1 MFLTR
6 LANHAF
12 ALWSGQTSP
21 AKPGREDDFPDVT
34 GAPLDSRRL
43 IRDRR
48 YCHVLRQHN
57 DLAFDDV
64 SIDFAWKALQHQM
77 AFVPS
82 GSVRLVQDTIRE
94 QGNGY
99 ALAMQLGEQTPV
111 RAFYIDKHCVTNS
124 DYVRFVQAGG
134 YEKPELWPQEI
145 LPWVLQFVDRSEH
158 PGPKFWSQGSPP
170 DDKLDHPVVG
180 ICWYEA
186 AAYARWVGKSLPTP
200 AEWQRAGT
208 WPTKQSADGSEQRY
222 PWGNSFEL
230 SRANLWQSNVG
241 ATLAVGENATGST
254 PNGVRQL
261 IGNVWEWV
269 DASYPAIHGGDLQL
283 ELEELMAEV
292 RGAAFDTYFTSQATC
307 QFRSAQ
313 AVLSRTANVG
323 FRCCVAAA
331 DLTPPSTSQSLESL

>member
-12 ALWSGQTSP
+12 ALWSGHP
-21 AKPGREDDFPDVT
+21 NPPKPPREDDFPDVT
-34 GAPLDSRRL
+34 DAPLDSRRL

-48 YCHVLRQHN
+48 YCHVLHQHS
-57 DLAFDDV
+57 DLAFDSV
-64 SIDFAWKALQHQM
+64 SMDFAWKALQHEM

-82 GSVRLVQDTIRE
+82 GSVRLAQDSISE

-99 ALAMQLGEQTPV
+99 TLSMQFGEQTSV
-111 RAFYIDKHCVTNS
+111 HAFYIDKTCVTNA
-124 DYVRFVQAGG
+124 DYARFVQSGG
-134 YEKPELWPQEI
+134 YEKSELWPQDI
-145 LPWVLQFVDRSEH
+145 LPWVLQFVDRSEQ
-158 PGPKFWSQGSPP
+158 PGPKFWSEGAAGN
-170 DDKLDHPVVG
+170 KLSHPVVG

-186 AAYARWVGKSLPTP
+186 AAYARWIGKRLPTP

-208 WPTKQSADGSEQRY
+208 WPTKQSADGLEQRY

-230 SRANLWQSNVG
+230 SRANLWQNNVG
-241 ATLAVGENATGST
+241 KTLAAHEISAGAT

-269 DASYPAIHGGDLQL
+269 DAGYPGIDCGDLQL
-283 ELEELMAEV
+283 ELQELMAEV

-323 FRCCVAAA
+323 FRCCVSAA
-331 DLTPPSTSQSLESL
+331 DLTPHSTSKSTENL